1 MMGER
6 RVMQEALFYGF
17 RRTRRRPRTRAD
29 RWSRCRRRSI
39 EPPEKPTI
47 IVPSA
52 KERPAFVGLALDI
65 GFRRLALASS
75 ELKSCSRPW
84 SVETLRATRRR
95 NPVSWTTPEEE
106 RPTALSPDQCR

>member
-39 EPPEKPTI
+39 EPPEKATI

-65 GFRRLALASS
+65 GFRRLALGVQRVKVLFEALVGRDPSRYAST
-75 ELKSCSRPW
+75 KPR
-84 SVETLRATRRR
+84 
-95 NPVSWTTPEEE
+95 
-106 RPTALSPDQCR
+106 